1 MAEID
6 LDLDQTAPDLDNGE
20 ELGEELNLPLAPPV
34 ESNAPQNERPKRHAE
49 VPARLHDYELFQDS
63 EIGNDGELIHMTLLA
78 DVSPVSF
85 DEAIVNKTWR
95 KAMKEELVSIEKN
108 ETWELV
114 ELPANKRPISVKW
127 VFKVKLNPNGSI
139 SRHKARLVVR
149 GFMQKEG
156 LDYSEVFAPVARME
170 TIRLLVALA
179 SWRGWK
185 LWQLDVKSAFLNGP
199 LEEEV
204 YITQPPG
211 FELKGSEDKV
221 LKLKKALYGLKQAPR
236 AWNKRIDAFLS
247 KTGFRKCSVEHGL
260 YVKKSDS
267 GGILLICLYVDDL
280 LITGSSSTEI
290 AEIKRCLS
298 SEFEMTDLGKLS
310 YFLGIEFEQNNKGI
324 LMHQRKYILEILER
338 FNML

>member
-34 ESNAPQNERPKRHAE
+34 ESNAPQNERPRRHVE
-49 VPARLHDYELFQDS
+49 VPTRLHDYELFQDS

-139 SRHKARLVVR
+139 SRHKARLV
-149 GFMQKEG
+149 
-156 LDYSEVFAPVARME
+156 
-170 TIRLLVALA
+170 
-179 SWRGWK
+179 
-185 LWQLDVKSAFLNGP
+185 
-199 LEEEV
+199 
-204 YITQPPG
+204 
-211 FELKGSEDKV
+211 
-221 LKLKKALYGLKQAPR
+221 
-236 AWNKRIDAFLS
+236 
-247 KTGFRKCSVEHGL
+247 C
-260 YVKKSDS
+260 
-267 GGILLICLYVDDL
+267 
-280 LITGSSSTEI
+280 
-290 AEIKRCLS
+290 
-298 SEFEMTDLGKLS
+298 
-310 YFLGIEFEQNNKGI
+310 
-324 LMHQRKYILEILER
+324 
-338 FNML
+338 